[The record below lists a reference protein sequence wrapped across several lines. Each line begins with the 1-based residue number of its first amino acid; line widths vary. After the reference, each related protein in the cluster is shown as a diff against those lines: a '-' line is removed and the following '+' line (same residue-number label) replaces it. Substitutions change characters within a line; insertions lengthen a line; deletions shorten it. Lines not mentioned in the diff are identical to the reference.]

1 MHISGQENINKDG
14 CSYRISIAQS
24 VIEVSLRWEDG
35 FYSYNEEEVIQTIN
49 DDNRIT
55 DQLKLS
61 IYQCIDHM
69 NQLFYS
75 SHAILSEGL
84 ASETGGR

>member
-1 MHISGQENINKDG
+1 MLELAQINETWLEQWWKRSKEKSGQYMHISGQEYINKDG

-35 FYSYNEEEVIQTIN
+35 FYSYNEEEVIQTLT

-55 DQLKLS
+55 DHL
-61 IYQCIDHM
+61 
-69 NQLFYS
+69 
-75 SHAILSEGL
+75 
-84 ASETGGR
+84 